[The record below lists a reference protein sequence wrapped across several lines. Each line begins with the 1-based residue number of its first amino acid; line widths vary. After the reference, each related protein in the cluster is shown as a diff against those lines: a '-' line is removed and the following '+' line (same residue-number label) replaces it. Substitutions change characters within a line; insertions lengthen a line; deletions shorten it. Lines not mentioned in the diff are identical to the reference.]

1 MRDEQTA
8 SMRAPITPS
17 RLEQDERTEPHAQ
30 SEGDRSPEP
39 RTTAF
44 AARSCGS
51 CGRPLTG
58 RKERFC
64 SDRCRMRD
72 RRQRERDRLAEL
84 LQRLENGLA
93 TLRVELLRDASGPG
107 ANDHEH
113 IE

>member
-1 MRDEQTA
+1 
-8 SMRAPITPS
+8 
-17 RLEQDERTEPHAQ
+17 
-30 SEGDRSPEP
+30 
-39 RTTAF
+39 
-44 AARSCGS
+44 
-51 CGRPLTG
+51 
-58 RKERFC
+58 
-64 SDRCRMRD
+64 MRD